1 MEGINNMKLFLT
13 LISTFTLL
21 SAFAGGTG
29 GGGVVGND
37 MVAII
42 RNGQTIL
49 VPKLD
54 GFKDKI
60 NLPKQIVFQKNAN
73 NEIVKFAY
81 GKLEN
86 KQWVIEDIKQPFL
99 DLDPEVLS
107 ALELSRETKQ
117 WVELK

>member
-1 MEGINNMKLFLT
+1 MKLFLV
-13 LISTFTLL
+13 LISTLTLS
-21 SAFAGGTG
+21 SAFAAGGTG

-37 MVAII
+37 MVAIV
-42 RNGQTIL
+42 RNGQTFLI
-49 VPKLD
+49 PRLD

-73 NEIVKFAY
+73 DEIIKFAY

-86 KQWVIEDIKQPFL
+86 KQWVIEDVKQTVFE
-99 DLDPEVLS
+99 LDPEVLS
-107 ALELSRETKQ
+107 ALELSRMTKQ

>member
-1 MEGINNMKLFLT
+1 MKFFLI
-13 LISTFTLL
+13 LISTLTLS
-21 SAFAGGTG
+21 SALAAGGTG
-29 GGGVVGND
+29 SGGVVGND

-49 VPKLD
+49 IPRLD

-73 NEIVKFAY
+73 DEIIKFAY

-86 KQWVIEDIKQPFL
+86 KKWVVEDVKQPIFE
-99 DLDPEVLS
+99 LDPEVLA
-107 ALELSRETKQ
+107 ALELSRETQQ